1 MIVNGI
7 EMKFNTNIT
16 VIELLQKLEIDK
28 DKVVIEINLEII
40 SKENY
45 NDRIINEDDKIEI
58 VGFVGGG

>member
-40 SKENY
+40 PKENY

>member
-7 EMKFNTNIT
+7 EMKFDTNIT

-40 SKENY
+40 PKENY
-45 NDRIINEDDKIEI
+45 SNRIINDDDKIEI

>member
-7 EMKFNTNIT
+7 EMKFDTNIT

-40 SKENY
+40 PKENY
-45 NDRIINEDDKIEI
+45 SDRIINDDDKVEI